1 MLLTNDELFEEY
13 LKIMLRITGLSRD
26 VLLSTRR
33 YPVSYY
39 RAMLIKVMRD
49 DRGLTTIELGRLINR
64 DHSTVIHMLNQLQIA
79 ITESGYREVMMVWLE
94 FKAEV
99 SEFKARS
106 NEEGERSINDMAMT
120 YAGVHCD
127 RRCDICRIKADA
139 CRYLQDEKTFLAG
152 AEAQRS
158 ILRKAINELSES
170 TAECALLC
178 GKDNLKKVFA
188 ELDKVLAT
196 KQVEYV

>member
-1 MLLTNDELFEEY
+1 
-13 LKIMLRITGLSRD
+13 
-26 VLLSTRR
+26 
-33 YPVSYY
+33 
-39 RAMLIKVMRD
+39 MRD

-94 FKAEV
+94 FKSVV

-139 CRYLQDEKTFLAG
+139 CRFLQDEKTFLAG

-188 ELDKVLAT
+188 ELDKVLAA

>member
-1 MLLTNDELFEEY
+1 MVLTDDELFEEY
-13 LKIMLRITGLSRD
+13 LKIMLSITGLSRE

-39 RAMLIKVMRD
+39 RGMLVKVMRE

-64 DHSTVIHMLNQLQIA
+64 DHSTVIHISNQLEIA
-79 ITESGYREVMMVWLE
+79 LAGSGYREVTMVWHE
-94 FKAEV
+94 FKSLV
-99 SEFKARS
+99 SEFRVKS
-106 NEEGERSINDMAMT
+106 KEESEVDINDMAKT
-120 YAGVHCD
+120 YVGVHCD
-127 RRCDICRIKADA
+127 RRCDVCRIKADA
-139 CRYLQDEKTFLAG
+139 CRYLQDEKIFLAG

-170 TAECALLC
+170 TTECALLC

-188 ELDKVLAT
+188 ELDKVLVT
-196 KQVEYV
+196 KKVEYV

>member
-1 MLLTNDELFEEY
+1 MSLTNDELFEEY
-13 LKIMLRITGLSRD
+13 MKIMLRVTGLSRD

-79 ITESGYREVMMVWLE
+79 IEGNGYREVNMVWHE
-94 FKAEV
+94 FKSLV
-99 SEFKARS
+99 SEFRMK
-106 NEEGERSINDMAMT
+106 NNKDGEVDINDMAMT

-127 RRCDICRIKADA
+127 RRCDICCIKTDA